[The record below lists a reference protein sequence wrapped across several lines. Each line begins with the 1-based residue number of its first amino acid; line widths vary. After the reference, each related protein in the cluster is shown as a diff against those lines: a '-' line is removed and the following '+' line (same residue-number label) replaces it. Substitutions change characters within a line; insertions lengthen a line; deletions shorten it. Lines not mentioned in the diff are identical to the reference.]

1 MKRPSLN
8 APSWLTARP
17 IAHRGLHS
25 QGNGL
30 VENTLA
36 AAEAALAK
44 NYAIECDVRYTKD
57 GEAVVFHDATVDRLL
72 CATGRVDAFSA
83 AELSRLVYKKCDQRI
98 ISLHD
103 FLARIDGR
111 VPVIVEIK
119 SHYDGDTRLAARTV
133 ATIADFAGP
142 ISLKSLDPQVLI
154 HLREAGLDCPM
165 GLVAR
170 ADYDDEEWKALPQ
183 ETLERL
189 ADLRDFPLV
198 QPDYLSWNHI
208 NLPHA
213 VPTLCRTAIG
223 MPVMTWA
230 VASEAA
236 SRQARVWADQ
246 IIFEGFE
253 P

>member
-1 MKRPSLN
+1 MKRRSLN
-8 APSWLTARP
+8 APGWLTARP

-25 QGNGL
+25 QDNGL

-44 NYAIECDVRYTKD
+44 NYAIECDVRCTSD
-57 GEAVVFHDATVDRLL
+57 GEAVVFHDATVDRLTG
-72 CATGRVDAFSA
+72 ATGRVDALNA
-83 AELSRLVYKKCDQRI
+83 AELSHLTYKNSDQRI
-98 ISLHD
+98 VSLHD
-103 FLARIDGR
+103 FLARIGGR
-111 VPVIVEIK
+111 VPVIIEIK
-119 SHYDGDTRLAARTV
+119 SHYDGDMRLAARTI
-133 ATIADFAGP
+133 ATIANFAGP
-142 ISLKSLDPQVLI
+142 LSLKSLDPEVLI
-154 HLREAGLDCPM
+154 HLRQAGANCPV

-170 ADYDDEEWKALPQ
+170 ADYDDEEWAALPRK
-183 ETLERL
+183 TLERL
-189 ADLRDFPLV
+189 TDLRDFPLV

-213 VPTLCRTAIG
+213 VPLLCRSGIG

-236 SRQARVWADQ
+236 SRQAKVWADQ

>member
-1 MKRPSLN
+1 MKRHSLN
-8 APSWLTARP
+8 APGWLTARP

-25 QGNGL
+25 QGNGR

-44 NYAIECDVRYTKD
+44 NYSIECDVRCTRD
-57 GEAVVFHDATVDRLL
+57 GEAVVFHDATLDRLT
-72 CATGRVDAFSA
+72 CATGRVDAFRA
-83 AELSRLVYKKCDQRI
+83 DQLIHFAYKNCDQRI
-98 ISLHD
+98 VSLHD
-103 FLARIDGR
+103 FLARIGGR
-111 VPVIVEIK
+111 VPVIIEIK
-119 SHYDGDTRLAARTV
+119 SHYDGDMRLAARTIATV
-133 ATIADFAGP
+133 ANFAGP
-142 ISLKSLDPQVLI
+142 ISLKSLDPEVLI
-154 HLREAGLDCPM
+154 HLRGAGADCPV

-170 ADYDDEEWKALPQ
+170 ADYDDEEWKALPR

-230 VASEAA
+230 VSSEAA
-236 SRQARVWADQ
+236 SRQARIWADQ